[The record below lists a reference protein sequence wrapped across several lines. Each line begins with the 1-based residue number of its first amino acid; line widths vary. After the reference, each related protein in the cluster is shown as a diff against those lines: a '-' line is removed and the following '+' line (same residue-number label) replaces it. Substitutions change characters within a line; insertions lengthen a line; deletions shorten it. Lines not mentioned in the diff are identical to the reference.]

1 MAMGVGCLR
10 IKEAREAMRCLDKQI
25 TPPPVRKRQLLS
37 PFRKPKIT
45 SLPLTLEIPSIYMKQ
60 TFFYGKFRHINGFVV
75 YIVAIQ
81 AIT

>member
-1 MAMGVGCLR
+1 MFAYQRGTRSDAMFG
-10 IKEAREAMRCLDKQI
+10 Q
-25 TPPPVRKRQLLS
+25 TNNPPPVRKRQLLS